1 MKELYERTTSKNA
14 RVRIIVCKNQ
24 GEVMATFYVKTVR
37 ITYTKVIEVMAMK
50 HEVQF
55 AIEVGFF
62 WSTFEEDSLMVN

>member
-14 RVRIIVCKNQ
+14 SVRIIVCKNQ

-37 ITYTKVIEVMAMK
+37 ITYTKVIEVMAMR

-55 AIEVGFF
+55 AI
-62 WSTFEEDSLMVN
+62 